1 MLKWLILK
9 MRNNSIKIGSTL
21 KQIRKSKNLSIDDVA
36 YFFIKNNILISNKTI
51 YGWENNFANP
61 PLNKFLLLCEL
72 YEIKDVIKTF
82 NIKS

>member
-1 MLKWLILK
+1 MIK
-9 MRNNSIKIGSTL
+9 MQNNTKIGSIL

-51 YGWENNFANP
+51 YGWENDFAYP

-72 YEIKDVIKTF
+72 YEIDDIS
-82 NIKS
+82 ILKS